1 MTSSTASFSRSLGIL
16 RTSSRRSGAWGKEVG
31 LLGQRAEGSWIQVQ
45 TLEQPEPKVGGQDR
59 AFRSGGL
66 CPLPSPALG
75 AKGQRVYR
83 QEAGWTQHQGRGGPR
98 EGSAARHPQ

>member
-1 MTSSTASFSRSLGIL
+1 M
-16 RTSSRRSGAWGKEVG
+16 G
-31 LLGQRAEGSWIQVQ
+31 LLGQRAEGSCIQVQ
-45 TLEQPEPKVGGQDR
+45 MLEQPKPEVGSQDR

-83 QEAGWTQHQGRGGPR
+83 QEAGVGGGVGGGATARKDWVVPGKGRLLVT
-98 EGSAARHPQ
+98 PQ